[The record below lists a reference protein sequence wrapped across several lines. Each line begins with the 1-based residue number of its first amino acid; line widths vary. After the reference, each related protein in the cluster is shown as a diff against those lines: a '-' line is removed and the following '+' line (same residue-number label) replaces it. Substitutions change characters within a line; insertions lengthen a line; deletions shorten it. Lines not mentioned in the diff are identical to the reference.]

1 MLRWTVILAGLGTI
15 ALLLAACGAGEPGSS
30 EAKSG
35 QAADPVEVEKTL
47 DELLAAA
54 DVDQGKRLYLQC
66 RACHSLDK
74 GGSNKVGPN
83 LYGFFGQPAGRAEDF
98 SYSDALR
105 ESEIVWTPETLDQW
119 LARPSEFLPGNR
131 MVFVGVRRP
140 TDRASLIAFLQQQT
154 GAKR

>member
-30 EAKSG
+30 
-35 QAADPVEVEKTL
+35 AAESEQPDDPVEVEKTL
-47 DELLAAA
+47 EELLAAA

-66 RACHSLDK
+66 RACHSLEK
-74 GGSNKVGPN
+74 GGINKVGPN
-83 LYGFFGQPAGRAEDF
+83 LYGFFGQPAGRSEDF
-98 SYSDALR
+98 AYSDALK
-105 ESEIVWTPETLDQW
+105 ESEIIWTPETLDRW

-140 TDRASLIAFLQQQT
+140 TDRASLIAFLQQKT
-154 GAKR
+154 GSKR

>member
-1 MLRWTVILAGLGTI
+1 MLRRTAVLAGLGAI

-30 EAKSG
+30 EAESG
-35 QAADPVEVEKTL
+35 QPDDPVEVEKTL
-47 DELLAAA
+47 EELLAVA

-66 RACHSLDK
+66 RACHSLEK
-74 GGSNKVGPN
+74 GGINKVGPN

-98 SYSDALR
+98 AYSDALK
-105 ESEIVWTPETLDQW
+105 ESEIIWTPETLDRW

-140 TDRASLIAFLQQQT
+140 TDRASLIAFLQQKT
-154 GAKR
+154 GSKR